1 MSRTI
6 ARHRR
11 FNAAASRAKT
21 LRPIAG
27 RIRCAGRAAGARGTD
42 ALAGTDPTF
51 LLKGRSEEHP
61 A

>member
-1 MSRTI
+1 MSRAI

-27 RIRCAGRAAGARGTD
+27 RIRCAGRAAGARV
-42 ALAGTDPTF
+42 
-51 LLKGRSEEHP
+51 P
-61 A
+61 AEMIADLSDWSSK